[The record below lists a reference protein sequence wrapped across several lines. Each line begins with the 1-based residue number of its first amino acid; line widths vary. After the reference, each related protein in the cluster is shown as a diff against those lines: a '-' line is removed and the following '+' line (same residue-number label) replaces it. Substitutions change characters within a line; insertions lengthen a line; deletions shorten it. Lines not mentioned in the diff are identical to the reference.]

1 MENTKKELISVI
13 IPFYNEEYY
22 FDKCINSALSQTYSK
37 IEILIINDGSDKI
50 YDDKLNK
57 IQHKYPDKVKIFT
70 QENQGVSA
78 ARNLGI
84 KKSNGEYIAFLDADD
99 LWLPDKLEYQ
109 INLIKKYKIDF
120 IHGSYSIIN
129 DHDSFVGKFISKTIN
144 YNQLIKSCDI
154 GTSTVLVKSDLIK
167 KHLFKNISTKEDYVC
182 WLSIIKDT
190 KTLFGDSK
198 EVSIYRDRK
207 SSLSSGIFLKFI
219 NAFKVYFLYEK
230 KNLILSI
237 LYTINLSIFWVIKT
251 FKISFINPQNINY
264 KYINNIQNLN
274 FKESFILSALN
285 MASLSN
291 INLFYFSRSKFIFW
305 IDGYC
310 AKFIINIF
318 NKVPGRKVINDL
330 KLNKN
335 IKKIYLCG
343 KESEAQ
349 LNYLKKKF
357 NHDIN
362 FINIPYFKS
371 LSEIIRYKTIEI
383 DHDSLVILNIATPKQ
398 EVLATKILEHN
409 PNKKIFILCL
419 GGGMSMVSGEE
430 KIVPE
435 SIENMNLEWIWRLRS
450 NTLFRLKRLFVTGY
464 GFFSKLFL
472 RYFNKTKFNKID

>member
-1 MENTKKELISVI
+1 MENTKRELISVI

-129 DHDSFVGKFISKTIN
+129 DDDSFVGKFISKTIN

-182 WLSIIKDT
+182 WLSIIKET

-198 EVSIYRDRK
+198 EVSIYRERK
-207 SSLSSGIFLKFI
+207 SSLSSGIILKFI
-219 NAFKVYFLYEK
+219 NAFKVYFIYEK

-237 LYTINLSIFWVIKT
+237 LYTINLSIFWVLKT
-251 FKISFINPQNINY
+251 FKISFINSQDVNF
-264 KYINNIQNLN
+264 KYIDNVQNLN
-274 FKESFILSALN
+274 FKETFILSALN

-291 INLFYFSRSKFIFW
+291 INLFYFNHSRFIFW

-310 AKFIINIF
+310 AKFIVNIF
-318 NKVPGRKVINDL
+318 NKVPGRKVINDI
-330 KLNKN
+330 KLNEN
-335 IKKIYLCG
+335 IKKLYLCG
-343 KESEAQ
+343 RESKAQ

-357 NHDIN
+357 NHDVN
-362 FINIPYFKS
+362 FINIPFFKT
-371 LSEIIRYKTIEI
+371 LSEITKYKKIEI

-398 EVLATKILEHN
+398 EVLAIKILEQN
-409 PNKKIFILCL
+409 PNKKIFILCM

-430 KIVPE
+430 KVVPE
-435 SIENMNLEWIWRLRS
+435 SFENMNLEWMWRLRT
-450 NTLFRLKRLFVTGY
+450 NTWARLKRLLFTGY
-464 GFFSKLFL
+464 NFILKLIL
-472 RYFNKTKFNKID
+472 RYFKKVKFNKID